1 MAVYKLF
8 PVKDTTI
15 YSGYPAMNTGLD
27 PLLEVTNEFPQTLSP
42 SPRVARSLI
51 QFDQSEIDDIIDN
64 KISNTSFATHLKT
77 YVSLAEGIN
86 LDATINVYPISGSWN
101 NGTGQY
107 LDSPQTI
114 NGSSWVFS
122 DFSGSTKWDVTTNR
136 PYVTSS
142 YTSGNIGGATWYT
155 GSNNPNAPSI
165 EGSQTFSLKSSKDLD
180 IDVSNTIQLWYSSS
194 KNLDPGY
201 VSVANEGFILK
212 WEDSLEFI
220 PSQSLQPIL
229 KFYSVDTN
237 TIYPP
242 ELEFRW
248 DDQSFETGS
257 LSEIDTTDLFIGLDS
272 NPGVFYSESINRFR
286 LNVRPEFPV
295 RSFQTASLYTT
306 NRFLNSSSLYAVK
319 DLDTNE
325 FVIDFNSDY
334 TKISC
339 DENGNYFDVY
349 MNGLEPE
356 RYYKILIQTT
366 VSGSTIVKDEDYYF
380 KVING

>member
-8 PVKDTTI
+8 PTQDATI

-27 PLLEVTNEFPQTLSP
+27 ALLEVTNEYPLNLSP

-51 QFDQSEIDDIIDN
+51 QFDQNEIEDVIDN
-64 KISNTSFATHLKT
+64 KITGSWTANLRS
-77 YVSLAEGIN
+77 YVSIAEGITTN
-86 LDATINVYPISGSWN
+86 STLYCYPISSSGWSV
-101 NGTGQY
+101 GTGQY
-107 LDSPQTI
+107 LDSPQTT
-114 NGSSWVFS
+114 NGVSWVFQVE
-122 DFSGSTKWDVTTNR
+122 SGSTPWGVDDTR

-142 YTSGNIGGATWYT
+142 YTSGNRGGATWYT
-155 GSNNPNAPSI
+155 GSNNPNISSV
-165 EGSQTFSLKSSKDLD
+165 EKSQTFSLRSSKDLNINVKD
-180 IDVSNTIQLWYSSS
+180 HIELWYSAS
-194 KNLDPGY
+194 KNMDGGFITIE
-201 VSVANEGFILK
+201 NNGFILK
-212 WEDSLEFI
+212 WDNNLEFA
-220 PSQSLQPIL
+220 PSQSIQPII

-242 ELEFRW
+242 SLEFKW

-257 LSEIDTTDLFIGLDS
+257 LSEINTTDLFVGLDN
-272 NPGVFYSESINRFR
+272 NPGIFYSESINRFR

-295 RSFQTASLYTT
+295 RTFQTASIYTT

-325 FVIDFNSDY
+325 FVIDFDSNY

-339 DENGNYFDVY
+339 DTTGNYFDIY

-366 VSGSTIVKDEDYYF
+366 ISGSTIVKDDQYYF
-380 KVING
+380 KIVNG